1 MRTHIT
7 MGILF
12 SAFFLIFANL
22 ITIDLHR
29 SFPGTSII
37 FQAEPLVESLALHDL
52 IDERISDTYDTYGL
66 YHLARAAYLC
76 VRTNP
81 EQRPSMGEVV
91 RLIETENEHIRDLSR
106 QFIPHFTK

>member
-1 MRTHIT
+1 MHTYIA
-7 MGILF
+7 MGIPFSEFLF
-12 SAFFLIFANL
+12 FCQLV
-22 ITIDLHR
+22 TVDLHH
-29 SFPGTSII
+29 SFSYDSIN
-37 FQAEPLVESLALHDL
+37 FQAEPLVENLALHDL
-52 IDERISDTYDTYGL
+52 IDERIADTYDTYGL